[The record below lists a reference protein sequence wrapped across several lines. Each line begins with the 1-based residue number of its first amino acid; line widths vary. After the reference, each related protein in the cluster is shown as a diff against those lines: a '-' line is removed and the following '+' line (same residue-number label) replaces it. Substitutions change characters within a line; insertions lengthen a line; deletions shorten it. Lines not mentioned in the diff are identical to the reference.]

1 MQRKLYRSEEYVMIS
16 GVCGGIAEFFDIDPT
31 IIRVLWVIISL
42 FWGVGIIIY
51 IAMAIIVPKK
61 SEVDCR

>member
-61 SEVDCR
+61 SEVDYR